1 MFFFEDTV
9 AEYKG
14 LIAFT
19 FCVILSRLYPDGFV
33 SIIKLSTSNLELT
46 IRIFIMTI

>member
-14 LIAFT
+14 LITFT

-46 IRIFIMTI
+46 IRIFMMTI